1 MDINDARSLITVLA
15 FATFIGIVIW
25 AYGRGRKA
33 AFDEAAALPLVSLT
47 ALQAFGDAGQADLLA
62 LARSL
67 LPPGLDADVTS
78 LLRSAADASPG
89 TPLVHCLCRAP

>member
-33 AFDEAAALPLVSLT
+33 AFDEAAALPFT
-47 ALQAFGDAGQADLLA
+47 EDDRPAGAQ
-62 LARSL
+62 R
-67 LPPGLDADVTS
+67 P
-78 LLRSAADASPG
+78 
-89 TPLVHCLCRAP
+89 RA